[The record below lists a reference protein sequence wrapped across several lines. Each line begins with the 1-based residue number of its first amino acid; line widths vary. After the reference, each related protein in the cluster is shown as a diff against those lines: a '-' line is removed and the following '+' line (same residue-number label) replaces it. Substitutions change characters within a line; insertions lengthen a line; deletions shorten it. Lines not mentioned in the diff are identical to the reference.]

1 MFRKKK
7 VVWLLLLP
15 GLAGLMLFYVVPF
28 FGGIYSSLMD
38 GSFEN
43 QFVGLAN
50 YERTLQNSMFQLGL
64 KNTWELSL
72 LCAPVIWLLAFLLAK
87 KTDLRFRGAP
97 WYVYL
102 VGVLGIAIVASS
114 SWCTLRVGASV
125 MLAISTAGQI
135 ISSQLID
142 QFGLFG
148 MPVQKFRAKQLP
160 GYVLLAAGVALVVL
174 GT

>member
-1 MFRKKK
+1 MLYY
-7 VVWLLLLP
+7 LLLLA
-15 GLAGLMLFYVVPF
+15 AGALQGVMV
-28 FGGIYSSLMD
+28 SLN
-38 GSFEN
+38 G
-43 QFVGLAN
+43 
-50 YERTLQNSMFQLGL
+50 QLG
-64 KNTWELSL
+64 KYYSL
-72 LCAPVIWLLAFLLAK
+72 FAICFFVHGIALILLLAFLLAK

-97 WYVYL
+97 WYGYL

>member
-1 MFRKKK
+1 MLYY
-7 VVWLLLLP
+7 LLLLA
-15 GLAGLMLFYVVPF
+15 AGALQGVMV
-28 FGGIYSSLMD
+28 SL
-38 GSFEN
+38 N
-43 QFVGLAN
+43 A
-50 YERTLQNSMFQLGL
+50 QLG
-64 KNTWELSL
+64 KYYSL
-72 LCAPVIWLLAFLLAK
+72 FAICFFVHGIALILLLAFLLAK
-87 KTDLRFRGAP
+87 KADLRFRGAP

>member
-1 MFRKKK
+1 MLYY
-7 VVWLLLLP
+7 LLLLA
-15 GLAGLMLFYVVPF
+15 AGALQ
-28 FGGIYSSLMD
+28 GIMVSL
-38 GSFEN
+38 N
-43 QFVGLAN
+43 A
-50 YERTLQNSMFQLGL
+50 QLG
-64 KNTWELSL
+64 KYYSL
-72 LCAPVIWLLAFLLAK
+72 FAICFFVHGIALILLLAFLLAFLLAK

>member
-1 MFRKKK
+1 MLYY
-7 VVWLLLLP
+7 LLLLA
-15 GLAGLMLFYVVPF
+15 AGALQGVMV
-28 FGGIYSSLMD
+28 SL
-38 GSFEN
+38 N
-43 QFVGLAN
+43 A
-50 YERTLQNSMFQLGL
+50 QLG
-64 KNTWELSL
+64 KYYSL
-72 LCAPVIWLLAFLLAK
+72 FAICFFVHGIALILLLAFLLAK
-87 KTDLRFRGAP
+87 NTGLRFRGAP

-102 VGVLGIAIVASS
+102 VGVLGIASVASS

-125 MLAISTAGQI
+125 MVAISTAGQI

-174 GT
+174 ST

>member
-1 MFRKKK
+1 MLYY
-7 VVWLLLLP
+7 LLLLA
-15 GLAGLMLFYVVPF
+15 AGALQGVMV
-28 FGGIYSSLMD
+28 SLNAQL
-38 GSFEN
+38 G
-43 QFVGLAN
+43 N
-50 YERTLQNSMFQLGL
+50 YYSMFAICFFVHGIL
-64 KNTWELSL
+64 
-72 LCAPVIWLLAFLLAK
+72 LLAFLLAK

>member
-1 MFRKKK
+1 MLNYSF
-7 VVWLLLLP
+7 LLL
-15 GLAGLMLFYVVPF
+15 AGILQGVMV
-28 FGGIYSSLMD
+28 SL
-38 GSFEN
+38 N
-43 QFVGLAN
+43 A
-50 YERTLQNSMFQLGL
+50 QLG
-64 KNTWELSL
+64 NHFSL
-72 LCAPVIWLLAFLLAK
+72 FGVCFFVHGIAMILLLGYLLIK
-87 KTDLRFRGAP
+87 RQPLRVSGAP

>member
-1 MFRKKK
+1 MLYY
-7 VVWLLLLP
+7 LLLLA
-15 GLAGLMLFYVVPF
+15 AGALQGVMV
-28 FGGIYSSLMD
+28 SL
-38 GSFEN
+38 N
-43 QFVGLAN
+43 A
-50 YERTLQNSMFQLGL
+50 QLG
-64 KNTWELSL
+64 KYYSL
-72 LCAPVIWLLAFLLAK
+72 FAICFFVHGIALILLLAFLLAK

-102 VGVLGIAIVASS
+102 VGVLGIAIV
-114 SWCTLRVGASV
+114 
-125 MLAISTAGQI
+125 AISTAGQI

>member
-1 MFRKKK
+1 MLYY
-7 VVWLLLLP
+7 LLLLA
-15 GLAGLMLFYVVPF
+15 AGALQGVMV
-28 FGGIYSSLMD
+28 SLN
-38 GSFEN
+38 G
-43 QFVGLAN
+43 
-50 YERTLQNSMFQLGL
+50 QLG
-64 KNTWELSL
+64 KYYSL
-72 LCAPVIWLLAFLLAK
+72 FAICFFVHGIALILLLAFLLAK

-125 MLAISTAGQI
+125 MLAISTAG
-135 ISSQLID
+135 LID

-148 MPVQKFRAKQLP
+148 MPVQKFHAKQLP